1 MFAHKLLGVIFDLD
15 DTLVSSALNF
25 DQIRKSIGCASDVD
39 LLDFVAALPTEQQ
52 ILANKQLLSYEIN
65 DAKNAKKMPGTE
77 QLLALLS
84 ELSIPCAIVT
94 RNCRQAA
101 AIKVNNNNIDISIVL
116 TREDYKA
123 KPAPDALL
131 HIATLWQLAPENLLY
146 VGDYLYDLQAAKNA
160 KTMSSLVTNGKI
172 THYAHLADIVV
183 DDLIE
188 LSDRIQAEFISDSA
202 HGIR

>member
-1 MFAHKLLGVIFDLD
+1 MLAHKLLGVIFDLD
-15 DTLVSSALNF
+15 DTLVSSSLNF
-25 DQIRKSIGCASDVD
+25 DKIRKSLGCAPEID
-39 LLDFVAALPTEQQ
+39 LLDFVEALPTDQR
-52 ILANKQLLSYEIN
+52 IDANEQLLTYEIN
-65 DAKNAKKMPGTE
+65 DAMNAKKMPGTE

-84 ELSIPCAIVT
+84 ELCIPCAIVT

-101 AIKVNNNNIDISIVL
+101 AIKVNSNNIDISIVL
-116 TREDYKA
+116 TREDHKA

-131 HIATLWQLAPENLLY
+131 HIAKLWQIAPENLLY

-188 LSDRIQAEFISDSA
+188 LSDKIQAEFMSDSA
-202 HGIR
+202 HGVS

>member
-1 MFAHKLLGVIFDLD
+1 MLGVIFDLD

-65 DAKNAKKMPGTE
+65 DAKNANKMPGTE

-116 TREDYKA
+116 TREDHKA